1 MEEHQLFDWLI
12 SLRFLPEDAQ
22 GYTAALVSLGFDD
35 LQSLREVMFEANF
48 YVMLVAVGRCMN
60 A

>member
-12 SLRFLPEDAQ
+12 SRRFKPEDAQ

-35 LQSLREVMFEANF
+35 LQSLREVCVRNF
-48 YVMLVAVGRCMN
+48 YPVMLVACMN